1 MCIVHCVITGVFV
14 KVYQAYSSSELCEFI
29 LPLFE
34 RTCSGSGNGCLE
46 IVVPETVKG
55 DTAILKISLQ
65 ILVSPVYLER
75 VGVLM
80 PQYQGSKMVIK
91 YESVKLL
98 KKENYL
104 LVQTDKGQYKAKDT
118 VKFRVLALD
127 HDLR

>member
-1 MCIVHCVITGVFV
+1 MHLLS
-14 KVYQAYSSSELCEFI
+14 KFI

-34 RTCSGSGNGCLE
+34 RTCPGSGNGCLE
-46 IVVPETVKG
+46 IVVPEFVKG

-65 ILVSPVYLER
+65 IPVSPVYLER